1 MALAFLKQHA
11 SCGIQQ
17 FACIYDILW
26 YTGYN
31 VRMTY
36 MWGID
41 CNTCF
46 SNIVL
51 WVLWFVCMNRDMFCI
66 GDMYVTNKSI
76 FVIICWN
83 DFLRLRGIDMNWWC
97 HIYPYL
103 PLMYTYVCS
112 TSQICLYKGIYS
124 NQRAIA
130 FLLWT
135 RRACRP
141 SVTSYPRDLWE
152 SRPYRQCIKML
163 PAGALECAKKSWKV

>member
-1 MALAFLKQHA
+1 MGPLADQEDEHPALSGQNTWAFPGGDSPTTSPKTTNNTTMTKRRCVAVRRKMTGGKRPRVWGCSSRCKRFVAWVWHSVAFLKQHA
-11 SCGIQQ
+11 SCAIQQ

-46 SNIVL
+46 TNIVL

-97 HIYPYL
+97 HIY
-103 PLMYTYVCS
+103 
-112 TSQICLYKGIYS
+112 
-124 NQRAIA
+124 
-130 FLLWT
+130 
-135 RRACRP
+135 
-141 SVTSYPRDLWE
+141 
-152 SRPYRQCIKML
+152 
-163 PAGALECAKKSWKV
+163 